1 MVACEPIDL
10 SLVTLAV
17 LAGGRGDRMGL
28 PKSWIPFG
36 RKPVLAWLL
45 ERMRW
50 AGPTMLVSAPA
61 VAHPPG
67 SELFHC
73 EVVDPVDGLGP
84 LRGVLTALEHLATP
98 MMTVITVDM
107 PGVSSVE
114 LAWLIEALAHRPDY
128 NGVMCCVKAGA
139 AGHIEP
145 FPSAFRS
152 EAARSIQQRLD
163 SGRRSVQDLHTDG
176 GFLVLEAPPAWPA
189 DTWTNL
195 NTPSELE
202 AFEIALT
209 DARSKEKK

>member
-1 MVACEPIDL
+1 MIVSEPIDL

-28 PKSWIPFG
+28 PKSWIQFG

-45 ERMRW
+45 ERMQW
-50 AGPTMLVSAPA
+50 TGPTMLVTAPA
-61 VAHPPG
+61 VARPPG
-67 SELFHC
+67 SELFKC

-84 LRGVLTALEHLATP
+84 LRGVLTALEHLSTP
-98 MMTVITVDM
+98 MMTAITVDM
-107 PGVSSVE
+107 PGVNSVV
-114 LAWLIEALAHRPDY
+114 LAWLIEALAQRPNY
-128 NGVMCCVKAGA
+128 NGVMCCVKAGVA
-139 AGHIEP
+139 RHIEP

-152 EAARSIQQRLD
+152 EAARSIKQRLD

-176 GFLVLEAPPAWPA
+176 GFLMLEAPPAWPA

-209 DARSKEKK
+209 DWKSKEEK

>member
-1 MVACEPIDL
+1 MIASEPIDL

-28 PKSWIPFG
+28 PKSWIQVG
-36 RKPVLAWLL
+36 RKPVLEWLL
-45 ERMRW
+45 DRMQW

-61 VAHPPG
+61 VVHPPG
-67 SELFHC
+67 SELFNC

-84 LRGVLTALEHLATP
+84 LRGVLTALEHLSTP

-107 PGVSSVE
+107 PGVNSVA
-114 LAWLIEALAHRPDY
+114 LAWLIQALAQRSNYD
-128 NGVMCCVKAGA
+128 GVMCCVKAGV

-152 EAARSIQQRLD
+152 EAARSIKRRLD

-176 GFLVLEAPPAWPA
+176 GFLVLEAPHAWPA

-202 AFEIALT
+202 AFETALT
-209 DARSKEKK
+209 GQRSEEKK

>member
-1 MVACEPIDL
+1 MIADEPMDL

-17 LAGGRGDRMGL
+17 LSGGRGDRMGL
-28 PKSWIPFG
+28 PKSWIHFE
-36 RKPVLAWLL
+36 RQPVLQWLL

-50 AGPTMLVSAPA
+50 PGPTMLVTAPA

-67 SELFHC
+67 FQLFHR

-84 LRGVLTALEHLATP
+84 LRGVLTALEHLSTP
-98 MMTVITVDM
+98 MMTAITVDM
-107 PGVSSVE
+107 PGVNSVA
-114 LAWLIEALAHRPDY
+114 LAWLSQALAQRPNY
-128 NGVMCCVKAGA
+128 NGVMCCVKVGSA
-139 AGHIEP
+139 AHIEP

-152 EAARSIQQRLD
+152 EAAQSIKQRLD
-163 SGRRSVQDLHTDG
+163 SGRRSVRDLHTYG

-195 NTPSELE
+195 NTPSELK

-209 DARSKEKK
+209 DHRPKEKK